1 VLRASSDP
9 TSAGAAIAVAVT
21 FVWQGMMLAISFLR
35 SAAEVPGAQREA
47 ADRARHRAP
56 RFRALNTV
64 EAGFALVL
72 LAVISVAGVAGRTPP
87 AIVAAFSFVF
97 AVLAI
102 QLIVVRPRLTPMPR
116 SR

>member
-1 VLRASSDP
+1 
-9 TSAGAAIAVAVT
+9 
-21 FVWQGMMLAISFLR
+21 
-35 SAAEVPGAQREA
+35 
-47 ADRARHRAP
+47 
-56 RFRALNTV
+56 V